1 MVSQENPKEGGK
13 EPVPIAEQIEGQE
26 AVLAQVADNEEHAEH
41 AMGIWASFRQYPWA
55 SAWCIYAAWCVV
67 LLSFDG
73 QAAAA
78 IVGIPQFRKDFG
90 YAFNDDY
97 VLPAHWQSI
106 FNAAPV
112 AS

>member
-1 MVSQENPKEGGK
+1 MSEPKREAAIAAK
-13 EPVPIAEQIEGQE
+13 DVVPSAEELE
-26 AVLAQVADNEEHAEH
+26 TPLATETLAQVADEEEH
-41 AMGIWASFRQYPWA
+41 GLGVLASLRQYPWA
-55 SAWCIYAAWCVV
+55 SAWCVYACWCIV

-90 YAFNDDY
+90 YAFNGDY
-97 VLPAHWQSI
+97 VLPTHWQSI

-112 AS
+112 AA